1 MSYSTQQNPGIIS
14 NVQSN
19 VGSFGEEMKKKVFGL
34 GDQISSFFKS
44 NTPVYPNDGPLTGG
58 KKKNPKK
65 GQTSKTRKGRL
76 DFVTHK
82 GDKYFNRKNKRQTKT
97 VKGLKKKPY
106 VKGNPKKGQAS
117 KTRKGRLDF
126 VTHKGDKYFNRKN
139 KRQTKSVKGEK
150 GTPYLLNG
158 FM

>member
-1 MSYSTQQNPGIIS
+1 MSSIQPNQNQDMMSRIT
-14 NVQSN
+14 
-19 VGSFGEEMKKKVFGL
+19 SFGENMKSFGENMKRKVGSWFTNNNN
-34 GDQISSFFKS
+34 QIS
-44 NTPVYPNDGPLTGG
+44 TPSYPYDGPLTGG
-58 KKKNPKK
+58 KKK
-65 GQTSKTRKGRL
+65 
-76 DFVTHK
+76 
-82 GDKYFNRKNKRQTKT
+82 
-97 VKGLKKKPY
+97 
-106 VKGNPKKGQAS
+106 NPKKGQAS

>member
-1 MSYSTQQNPGIIS
+1 MSSIQPNQNQDMIS
-14 NVQSN
+14 RIT
-19 VGSFGEEMKKKVFGL
+19 SFGENMKRKVGSWFNNNNNNN
-34 GDQISSFFKS
+34 QISTSS
-44 NTPVYPNDGPLTGG
+44 YPDDGPLTGG
-58 KKKNPKK
+58 KKK
-65 GQTSKTRKGRL
+65 
-76 DFVTHK
+76 
-82 GDKYFNRKNKRQTKT
+82 
-97 VKGLKKKPY
+97 
-106 VKGNPKKGQAS
+106 NPKKGQAS

>member
-1 MSYSTQQNPGIIS
+1 MSSIQPNQNQDMMSRITSFGK
-14 NVQSN
+14 
-19 VGSFGEEMKKKVFGL
+19 SFGENMKRKVDSWFNNNNNNNNN
-34 GDQISSFFKS
+34 QISTSS
-44 NTPVYPNDGPLTGG
+44 YPNDGPLTGG
-58 KKKNPKK
+58 KKK
-65 GQTSKTRKGRL
+65 
-76 DFVTHK
+76 
-82 GDKYFNRKNKRQTKT
+82 
-97 VKGLKKKPY
+97 
-106 VKGNPKKGQAS
+106 NPKKGQAS